1 MSKLLGVFAVMLF
14 GGSCFAQDAGGS
26 PGWVVLPIHDYTTL
40 RAKAFPPPER
50 ITLAPVQATLTRI
63 DYDLHIEGAVAAGR
77 ASLTVDVL
85 KDGWVRIPIPQG
97 LLVRDARLGGA
108 RLSLVPT
115 PDDPKQ
121 LSAVLSQRGRSVLLL
136 DVAFTVSTAGAEERL
151 SLPVGASGV
160 TRSVVSL
167 APQDLDVTVT
177 GGYLAEK
184 APGRWLAFAKG
195 SQPLTFAWRRKIEER
210 RVELPPRVRAALTQ
224 LFGLGEDAT
233 ALNAEVSVEMIQGAA
248 TQLRIA
254 VPDTVTI
261 NQVPGAN
268 VGDWEVKNGELIV
281 RFLDPVESST
291 RFTISAEA
299 RLPRD
304 GHIAVP
310 LLRVLDAERESGGA
324 AVEVL
329 GAGEIKNARAQGLDA
344 ADAAELGTMVAARQ
358 SPSMAA
364 FRIRSGGGDRWL
376 EVDVARYDQQAV
388 LTANIEE
395 ARYRVLLTVDGK
407 TLVQARYAVRNN
419 QRNFVGVTLPAGARI
434 WSSSLAG
441 RPVRPGQAADGSLLF
456 PLAKGRAGDEA
467 PPFAV
472 EMIYSVSGNVWDNDG
487 LSTLVLP
494 VLDLP
499 VSRSGLVLYFPPGFR
514 LSPKPGA
521 FRVQPYEP
529 PASPVLNGSAAGT
542 LERDGGTLRVNGAP
556 SSVQQ
561 SLVDRYRAENVARK
575 TAERLPLKVSFP
587 TIGPSAFL
595 VSELT
600 GERSGALIEMEYHK
614 DKKGGVR

>member
-1 MSKLLGVFAVMLF
+1 MSKLYGVLAVMLF
-14 GGSCFAQDAGGS
+14 GGSCFAQDNGGS
-26 PGWVVLPIHDYTTL
+26 PGWVVLPIHDYAAL
-40 RAKAFPPPER
+40 RTKAFPPPER
-50 ITLAPVQATLTRI
+50 TAQAPVQATLTRI
-63 DYDLHIEGAVAAGR
+63 DYDLRIEGAVASGR

-97 LLVRDARLGGA
+97 LLVRDARLGSE

-115 PDDPKQ
+115 PENPKQ
-121 LSAVLSQRGRSVLLL
+121 LSAVLSQRGRSILLL

-160 TRSVVSL
+160 TRSIVSL

-177 GGYLAEK
+177 GGYMAEK
-184 APGRWLAFAKG
+184 SAGRWLAYAQG
-195 SQPLTFAWRRKIEER
+195 SRPLTFAWRKKIEER
-210 RVELPPRVRAALTQ
+210 RVELPARLRTSLTQ

-233 ALNAEVSVEMIQGAA
+233 SLNAEVTVEMMQGAA
-248 TQLRIA
+248 TQLKIA

-268 VGDWEVKNGELIV
+268 VGDWDVRNGNLV
-281 RFLDPVESST
+281 VSFLDPVEAT
-291 RFTISAEA
+291 TKFAISAEA
-299 RLPRD
+299 RLPRE
-304 GHIAVP
+304 GHITIP
-310 LLRVLDAERESGGA
+310 LLRVLDTERETGGA
-324 AVEVL
+324 AVGVL
-329 GAGEIKNARAQGLDA
+329 GAGEIKDARTQGLDT
-344 ADAAELGTMVAARQ
+344 ADAAELGTLVAARQ

-364 FRIRSGGGDRWL
+364 FRLRSGAADRSL
-376 EVDVARYDQQAV
+376 ELDVARYDQQAV

-419 QRNFVGVTLPAGARI
+419 QRNFAGITLPAGAKI

-456 PLAKGRAGDEA
+456 PLAKSRAGDEA

-472 EMIYSVSGNVWDNDG
+472 EMIYSISGAAWDSEG
-487 LSTLVLP
+487 LSTLSLP

-499 VSRSGLVLYFPPGFR
+499 VSRTGLVLYFPPGFR
-514 LSPKPGA
+514 LSPRPGA
-521 FRVQPYEP
+521 FRVQEYEA
-529 PASPVLNGSAAGT
+529 PASPVLNGTAADTPGET
-542 LERDGGTLRVNGAP
+542 SPMTVSGSP
-556 SSVQQ
+556 SSAQA
-561 SLVDRYRAENVARK
+561 LVDRYRAANSARK

-600 GERSGALIEMEYHK
+600 GERLGASIEIEYHK

>member
-1 MSKLLGVFAVMLF
+1 MSKLYGVFAVMLF
-14 GGSCFAQDAGGS
+14 GGSCYAQDTGSS
-26 PGWVVLPIHDYTTL
+26 PGWVVLPIHDYATL
-40 RAKAFPPPER
+40 HSKAYPLPER
-50 ITLAPVQATLTRI
+50 VTQVPVQATLTRI
-63 DYDLHIEGAVAAGR
+63 DYDLHIEGAVASGR

-85 KDGWVRIPIPQG
+85 RDGWVRIPIPQG
-97 LLVRDARLGGA
+97 LLVRDARLGSE
-108 RLSLVPT
+108 RLSLVPA
-115 PDDPKQ
+115 PENPKQ

-167 APQDLDVTVT
+167 TPQDVDVTVT
-177 GGYLAEK
+177 GGYMAEK
-184 APGRWLAFAKG
+184 SAGRWLAYARG

-210 RVELPPRVRAALTQ
+210 RVELPPRERASLTQ

-233 ALNAEVSVEMIQGAA
+233 SLNAEVTVEMMQGAA
-248 TQLRIA
+248 KQLRIA

-268 VGDWEVKNGELIV
+268 VGDWDVRNGELV
-281 RFLDPVESST
+281 VSFLDLVEANT
-291 RFTISAEA
+291 KFAISAEA
-299 RLPRD
+299 RLPRE
-304 GHIAVP
+304 GHITVP
-310 LLRVLDAERESGGA
+310 LLRVLDTERETGGA

-329 GAGEIKNARAQGLDA
+329 GAGEIKDARTQGLDM

-364 FRIRSGGGDRWL
+364 FRLRSGAGSRSL
-376 EVDVARYDQQAV
+376 EVEVARYDQQAV

-419 QRNFVGVTLPAGARI
+419 QRNFVGVALPAGAKI

-456 PLAKGRAGDEA
+456 PLAKSRAGDEA
-467 PPFAV
+467 PPFAI
-472 EMIYSVSGNVWDNDG
+472 EMIYSLSGTAWENEG
-487 LSTLVLP
+487 PATLVLP
-494 VLDLP
+494 ILDLP
-499 VSRSGLVLYFPPGFR
+499 VSRTGLVLYYPPGFR

-521 FRVQPYEP
+521 FRVQEYEA
-529 PASPVLNGSAAGT
+529 PASPVLRGHGGCSCGQTDRSRQRLAISYTGIGGS
-542 LERDGGTLRVNGAP
+542 
-556 SSVQQ
+556 
-561 SLVDRYRAENVARK
+561 
-575 TAERLPLKVSFP
+575 LP
-587 TIGPSAFL
+587 
-595 VSELT
+595 
-600 GERSGALIEMEYHK
+600 RSQ
-614 DKKGGVR
+614 